1 MRTYRKVSK
10 LEEIN
15 SLKETV
21 VHNDASLDY
30 ITNELYRMENIF
42 KLDETDEIVKENL
55 ISLRY
60 IKFSLEYLDKMY
72 RDRLKVLGVRI
83 WLVIFV

>member
-15 SLKETV
+15 SLKQTV

-42 KLDETDEIVKENL
+42 KLDETDKIIKENL
-55 ISLRY
+55 ESLRY

-72 RDRLKVLGVRI
+72 RDRLKVLGVR
-83 WLVIFV
+83 V

>member
-15 SLKETV
+15 SLKDTI
-21 VHNDASLDY
+21 VHNDISLDY
-30 ITNELYRMENIF
+30 ITNEMFRIENIY
-42 KLDETDEIVKENL
+42 KLDETDKNIKENL
-55 ISLRY
+55 NSLRY
-60 IKFSLEYLDKMY
+60 IKFSLEYLGNMY

-83 WLVIFV
+83 